1 MLAWCAFSVL
11 VQVPG
16 VLVDFAKVRVAYAR
30 QFQSGPYEDRMH
42 TWQGCPLALNTKA
55 ATTAVPAALRQLAGL
70 QPKPAIQG
78 TAGESPSSFSQQFAF
93 GLDFWWV
100 SLFYLDIISGL
111 TSVVIGAALALV
123 TLMTGCALRATL
135 EREGAG
141 ARALLSPRIP

>member
-42 TWQGCPLALNTKA
+42 RPWQGCPLVLNTKA

-70 QPKPAIQG
+70 QPKPSIQG

-100 SLFYLDIISGL
+100 SLFYLD
-111 TSVVIGAALALV
+111 VD
-123 TLMTGCALRATL
+123 
-135 EREGAG
+135 
-141 ARALLSPRIP
+141 SPG